1 MIAVVTDDFF
11 EAGNLINPVEL
22 PPEHEASIESWL
34 DAIRHGQ
41 IGFLP
46 RTTSQGL
53 YWYAFAPTIREQ
65 KELLVLLDAWVGP
78 TFSDLPRSR
87 GRLYPADPFDAPLA
101 AMQVSPLR
109 FEVLPRG
116 DRRSRDQVRNALL
129 VLSRLVWNRPRS
141 EFDAPRTTVEV
152 LDDLGHAIAAQDR
165 PMALGCLRELEA
177 TADLDQTN
185 LALLRFRVYEGLE
198 DWAAIFADQDLEH
211 VLLLRRPIGITRI
224 LQRAVY
230 TQYLEK
236 ADLDGSAA
244 DLHEAAEEIPPYLR
258 VLATGAITRTRPA
271 VVVEFLL
278 GLLTQATSATFD
290 RLLGEAALIAPEL
303 DARLRSLL
311 PPTSRPES
319 ALDPEQDPPSAT
331 TLVHLLVNAGEFSSA
346 IEEAL
351 AVEPDVELAGLMLAC
366 TRELEEHHLA
376 VRVAEH
382 LSVSGLRD
390 TLARDDALV
399 RSDLAWLDEFLS
411 QQQTLGWLGWLAA
424 VEADQALKITQ
435 ADLNSTAEWEILDRS
450 TVAQRLAGMPDEAL
464 ARFGEYGGAF
474 MAAHRALFIE
484 AGGADLCERVLA
496 GLALSEKTSAGVRVQ
511 TLTLL
516 EYLAA
521 AGPTVEILTSALEWT
536 GLVVGGAVS
545 AVTASWAVDVLQTAT
560 SGPQALA
567 LGAKHQFFFQV
578 LEQLRPVKSALD
590 LADLEGLRLVADE
603 LATSLPADF
612 EIEDSEPELAAP
624 YRHLANTTV
633 VLYSLTESAITR
645 AAQLLRRLVPGID
658 VRTTSEHGGSQQLAS
673 WSSNADVFVM
683 VAASAK
689 HAATDFIKEHRGS
702 KPLIQVNSRGSS
714 SILRALAEG

>member
-1 MIAVVTDDFF
+1 MVTDDFF

-22 PPEHEASIESWL
+22 PPEHESSIEKWL
-34 DAIRHGQ
+34 DAIKHGQ
-41 IGFLP
+41 VGFLP
-46 RTTSQGL
+46 RKTPQGL
-53 YWYAFAPTIREQ
+53 YWYAFAPTIREK

-87 GRLYPADPFDAPLA
+87 GRLYPADPFDALLLA
-101 AMQVSPLR
+101 RQVPPLR

-116 DRRSRDQVRNALL
+116 DRQSRDQIRNALL

-165 PMALGCLRELEA
+165 PIALRCLHELEA

-185 LALLRFRVYEGLE
+185 LAFMRFRVYEGLE
-198 DWAAIFADQDLEH
+198 DRPAIFADQDLEH

-230 TQYLEK
+230 ARYLEK
-236 ADLDGSAA
+236 VDLDGSAA
-244 DLHEAAEEIPPYLR
+244 NLLEAAEAIPPSLR
-258 VLATGAITRTRPA
+258 VLATGAINRTRPT

-278 GLLTQATSATFD
+278 GLLTQATSATLD
-290 RLLGEAALIAPEL
+290 RLIQEAALLASPL

-311 PPTSRPES
+311 PPTSSQPEF
-319 ALDPEQDPPSAT
+319 LPDPEQELPSAT
-331 TLVHLLVNAGEFSSA
+331 TRVHALVNAGEFSAA
-346 IEEAL
+346 IEESL
-351 AVEPDVELAGLMLAC
+351 AAESDVELAGLMLAC
-366 TRELEEHHLA
+366 ARELEEPHLA
-376 VRVAEH
+376 LRVAEH
-382 LSVSGLRD
+382 LSVSGLHD
-390 TLARDDALV
+390 TLAQDGALV
-399 RSDLAWLDEFLS
+399 RSDLAWLDEFVS
-411 QQQTLGWLGWLAA
+411 QQRTLGWLAWLTA
-424 VEADQALKITQ
+424 VEADQALKITE
-435 ADLNSTAEWEILDRS
+435 ADLNSTADWDLLDRS
-450 TVAQRLAGMPDEAL
+450 TVAQRLAEMSDEAL
-464 ARFGEYGGAF
+464 ARFGEHGGAF
-474 MAAHRALFIE
+474 MAAHRALF
-484 AGGADLCERVLA
+484 AQADGADLCERVLA
-496 GLALSEKTSAGVRVQ
+496 GLAFSEKSSAGVRVQ

-521 AGPTVEILTSALEWT
+521 AAPTVEILTSALEWT
-536 GLVVGGAVS
+536 GMVVEASVS
-545 AVTASWAVDVLQTAT
+545 AVTASWVVDVLQTAT
-560 SGPQALA
+560 SSPQALA
-567 LGAKHQFFFQV
+567 LDAKHQFFFRA

-612 EIEDSEPELAAP
+612 ELEESEPDLAAQ
-624 YRHLANTTV
+624 YRHLENMMV

-658 VRTTSEHGGSQQLAS
+658 VRTTSEHDGSQQLAS

-702 KPLIQVNSRGSS
+702 RPLIQVNSRGSS